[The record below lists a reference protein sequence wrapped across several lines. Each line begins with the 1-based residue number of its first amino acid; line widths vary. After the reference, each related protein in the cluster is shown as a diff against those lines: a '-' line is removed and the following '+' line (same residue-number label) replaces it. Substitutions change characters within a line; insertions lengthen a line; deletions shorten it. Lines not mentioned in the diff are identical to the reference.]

1 MRVSEP
7 ARWDDYVLAI
17 VLFLIA
23 IPRLAIAIWHD
34 RPLGVE
40 GTVSIAMVV
49 LALLIIAFRRR
60 GSAR

>member
-1 MRVSEP
+1 MRVIDP

-23 IPRLAIAIWHD
+23 VPRVVIAIWHD

-40 GTVSIAMVV
+40 GTISIGLVL

-60 GSAR
+60 